1 VQRGPH
7 RRAAHAQLARQLGLG
22 RQPPAGE
29 RACTYA
35 LEQALADA
43 MSQAQ
48 RTPAARPPGAAIPSD
63 AGILEV
69 VIAPQEPLA
78 LVVIDAQVDFLAMC
92 ETGSG
97 DTCDPAEAF
106 DGILRLLDWA
116 RAGGHR
122 VIFTQEVH
130 RPELVDFGRELDG
143 DEPVHCL
150 EGAPGT
156 ELASEL
162 RPAPGEWTI
171 HKRRYSAF
179 FATDLDL
186 LLRGLGVRTLVLCG
200 YLTDVC
206 VHYTSADAH
215 QHDYRIQVVRDACA
229 GSSAAAARASFAA
242 MEYLQ
247 HGAVITVDELT
258 ERARA

>member
-1 VQRGPH
+1 
-7 RRAAHAQLARQLGLG
+7 
-22 RQPPAGE
+22 
-29 RACTYA
+29 
-35 LEQALADA
+35 

-48 RTPAARPPGAAIPSD
+48 RPPADYPSSAGIPID
-63 AGILEV
+63 AGILDV

-78 LVVIDAQVDFLAMC
+78 LVVIDAQVEFLAMC
-92 ETGSG
+92 EAGSD
-97 DTCDPAEAF
+97 DTCDPPQALA
-106 DGILRLLDWA
+106 GILRLLDWA

-156 ELASEL
+156 ELAPEL
-162 RPAPGEWTI
+162 LPASGEWTI

-186 LLRGLGVRTLVLCG
+186 LLRGLGVRTLVVCG

-206 VHYTSADAH
+206 VHYTSVDAH

-242 MEYLQ
+242 VEYLQ
-247 HGAVITVDELT
+247 HGAVTTVDELM